1 MLRNPGRCCCPRPPV
16 ASFADEH
23 VFLTRHRLQMAHRS
37 YEGSSCFRQ
46 RLVLATLSRTT
57 VSISSIRLNDEDPG
71 LSESEVNLLALIDKI
86 SNGSCSEVDETGTRV
101 TYTPGV
107 LIGGKV
113 DHDCGLDRSIG
124 YFLEVLIA
132 FAPFCKS
139 PLEVT
144 LKGVTNDPSDPSP
157 DALKYTA
164 IPVLKQFLKVHEANE
179 VELKV
184 VARGLKPK
192 GGGIVHFKCPIRR
205 VLKPIQWM
213 DAGKIKRIRGVA
225 FASRVSPQTAN
236 RMVDA
241 AKGILL
247 SFLPDVFIHTE
258 HMRGNKSGMSPGFG
272 IILFAETTRGVFYV
286 GESVSRSDTSDG
298 QVSVPE
304 DIARQAAHSLF
315 EEIYR
320 GGCADSTVQGLTF
333 LFMALGE
340 NDLSKALVGP
350 LSPHSIQ
357 LLRHMRDFLKVTFKL
372 DPHKEDNSRTG
383 SGKVMATCVGIGF
396 SNLSKVV
403 S

>member
-1 MLRNPGRCCCPRPPV
+1 
-16 ASFADEH
+16 
-23 VFLTRHRLQMAHRS
+23 MAERS
-37 YEGSSCFRQ
+37 YKGSSCFRQ
-46 RLVLATLSRTT
+46 RLILSTLSRTT
-57 VSISSIRLNDEDPG
+57 VSISGIRMNDEDPG
-71 LSESEVNLLALIDKI
+71 LTESEVNLLALIDKI
-86 SNGSCSEVDETGTRV
+86 SNGCCSEVDETGTRV
-101 TYTPGV
+101 TYSPGI

-113 DHDCGLDRSIG
+113 DHDCGLGRSIG

-139 PLEVT
+139 PLDVT
-144 LKGVTNDPSDPSP
+144 LRGVTNDPADPSP
-157 DALKYTA
+157 DAMKYTA
-164 IPVLKQFLKVHEANE
+164 IPVLKQFLKVHEENG

-192 GGGIVHFKCPIRR
+192 GGGIVHFKSPIRR
-205 VLKPIQWM
+205 VLKPLQWL
-213 DAGKIKRIRGVA
+213 DAGKIKRVRGLA

-258 HMRGNKSGMSPGFG
+258 HMHGNKSGLSPGFG
-272 IILFAETTRGVFYV
+272 IILFAETTKGVFYV
-286 GESVSRSDTSDG
+286 GEAVSRSDTSDG
-298 QVSVPE
+298 EVSVPE
-304 DIARQAAHSLF
+304 DTARQATHNLF
-315 EEIYR
+315 EEIFR
-320 GGCADSTVQGLTF
+320 GGCTDSTAQGLTF

-340 NDLSKALVGP
+340 TDLSKVLVGP

-357 LLRHMRDFLKVTFKL
+357 LLRHMRDFLKITFKL
-372 DPHKEDNSRTG
+372 DPHKDDNSRTG
-383 SGKVMATCVGIGF
+383 SGKITATCVGIGF